1 MIVSTGNLVKS
12 VLKMSGINERLQENL
27 DKRTRIRP
35 APEGGEGG
43 DTQTTGWWEEAVAS
57 L

>member
-1 MIVSTGNLVKS
+1 MRDCRKILTKGQKS
-12 VLKMSGINERLQENL
+12 DQPQRV
-27 DKRTRIRP
+27 TRVATHR
-35 APEGGEGG
+35 PEGWEGD